1 MTNPPLANPSFIA
14 IQTVSSDLFWGV
26 RDGILTIDI
35 MDTTLPLNLSTLLV
49 WRAYRLSRVD
59 DSDFGLDVFSFV
71 AALAARHRIL
81 VLDSGLFGQTTIFRL
96 SGVRIMR
103 RIHVE
108 S

>member
-71 AALAARHRIL
+71 AGCCVGGAAS
-81 VLDSGLFGQTTIFRL
+81 DFGFGFGTFRTNDDL
-96 SGVRIMR
+96 MR